1 VHIVFRD
8 VRQLE
13 IDDMRDAL
21 DIDAARSN
29 VGGNEHSDIA
39 GTKGRA
45 RTLALRLGLVA
56 VDSDRRDTAVIQ
68 MANDAIYAMLGSGE
82 DEHPT
87 KGGIA
92 RN

>member
-1 VHIVFRD
+1 MPR
-8 VRQLE
+8 
-13 IDDMRDAL
+13 
-21 DIDAARSN
+21 AATSVAMSTRTSPLRR
-29 VGGNEHSDIA
+29 E
-39 GTKGRA
+39 

-87 KGGIA
+87 KGRIA
-92 RN
+92 QETGQQAALSVT